1 MELFNFFENIFN
13 RMLILTDTILR
24 ILLFKQDSIY
34 FPLFII
40 APQNC
45 VVRSAAPVTIS
56 YISWNSSL
64 VVSTSENR
72 FDIPTRWSAL

>member
-1 MELFNFFENIFN
+1 
-13 RMLILTDTILR
+13 MLILTDTILG

-34 FPLFII
+34 FPLVII

-45 VVRSAAPVTIS
+45 VVRSAAPGTILL
-56 YISWNSSL
+56 ISWNSSL

-72 FDIPTRWSAL
+72 FDILTRWSAL